1 MSRMPVLSRDEMD
14 AEQQRVHDAIL
25 GTTGRVGRGPSIG
38 YAYAP
43 GLWENNNEASD
54 YFDDCSLTTAQ
65 CRICALVTA
74 RHWNAEYP
82 WQAQARGALAA
93 GVDGAAIEAINNR
106 RTPSF
111 GDADDQLVHDLAA
124 QLIKTGTLDDAG
136 FKAAEDQLG
145 YRRIADLVGV
155 VSHFCKT
162 AMMANVAGAEAPA
175 DAPSTL
181 A

>member
-1 MSRMPVLSRDEMD
+1 MSRMPVLTPDEMD
-14 AEQQRVHDAIL
+14 DDQRRVYDHAMA
-25 GTTGRVGRGPSIG
+25 TNGRAGRGPSIG

-43 GLWENNNEASD
+43 GLWENNNAASD
-54 YFDDCSLTTAQ
+54 YFDDCSLTLAQ
-65 CRICALVTA
+65 CRIAALVTV

-93 GVDGAAIEAINNR
+93 GVDSAAVEAINNR
-106 RTPSF
+106 QTPNFS
-111 GDADDQLVHDLAA
+111 DADDAAVHAVA
-124 QLIKTGTLDDAG
+124 VQLIKTGTLDDAG
-136 FKAAEDQLG
+136 FKSAEEKLG
-145 YRRIADLVGV
+145 YRRLADTVGV

-162 AMMANVAGAEAPA
+162 AMMANVAGAEVPA

>member
-1 MSRMPVLSRDEMD
+1 MSRMPVLTPDQMD
-14 AEQQRVHDAIL
+14 DHQRRVYEEQMA
-25 GTTGRVGRGPSIG
+25 TNGRAGRGPSIG

-43 GLWENNNEASD
+43 GLWENNNSASD
-54 YFDDCSLTTAQ
+54 YFDNCSLTTAQ
-65 CRICALVTA
+65 CRIAALISV

-93 GVDGAAIEAINNR
+93 GVDKTAIEAINNGA
-106 RTPSF
+106 TPEF
-111 GDADDQLVHDLAA
+111 ANADDQLVHDLA
-124 QLIKTGTLDDAG
+124 QSLIKTGTLDDAA
-136 FKAAEDQLG
+136 FKVGEEQLG
-145 YRRIADLVGV
+145 YRQLADLVGV